1 MCGIFCAISQ
11 AEKQC
16 EALLSELAQLLHN
29 RGPDVQDTQQI
40 DNVLLAGNVLWQQ
53 GATPQK
59 QPIIAGHLALLF
71 NGDLYGLEDKKPAE
85 QSDSAWLMQQL
96 TKCDKQKEEEERDT
110 ALVSLL
116 QQLQGPYCL
125 VLHNR
130 WQIILKIYIYI
141 YHLTPHSSCRLT
153 ATIYF
158 CRDAL
163 GRNSLLIERQAH
175 SIRLLSTSCH
185 VPHSLCLE
193 LPPLGLY
200 KLQVNQLDKCLLYP
214 WQQLN
219 QDAEKQLQKLEASM
233 QWTPTQMERAIAPSW
248 LQREEADSTSDS
260 SYDLYALVKDA
271 VELPLEELYQHL
283 LQHLPL
289 QQTLQR
295 FNKLLHLSVAERVQ
309 CTAPICRKCEGHQC
323 AHAKVSLLFSGGIDC
338 TILALLADRYVP
350 HDEPIEL
357 INVAF
362 ERVAS
367 GVAATADMWNV
378 PDRQTAQQSHMELQ
392 SLCPT
397 RQWQL
402 LEVNVTRDELRRQLS
417 QHICQLIYPLQSV
430 LDECLGCAFWFA
442 AAAPESTARVALLGS
457 GADELFGGYTRHRNA
472 YRRAGGDQAALHAE
486 LEMDW
491 QRIPARNLARDDR
504 VIADSGKTA
513 RAPFIEEQVARF
525 VRSLTPQQRCCYA
538 LPEGVGDKLLLRLY
552 GYTLGLRDA
561 VLLKKRAI
569 QFGSRIADKKQQ
581 ATDISEYL
589 RFEREAATD
598 EELTG

>member
-11 AEKQC
+11 GEQQPC
-16 EALLSELAQLLHN
+16 EALHSELAQLLHN
-29 RGPDVQDTQQI
+29 RGPDLQDTQQI

-53 GATPQK
+53 GAMPQK

-96 TKCDKQKEEEERDT
+96 IKCDEQREEREEQET
-110 ALVSLL
+110 ALLSLL

-125 VLHNR
+125 VLYNR
-130 WQIILKIYIYI
+130 CDLIYIYSYI
-141 YHLTPHSSCRLT
+141 YNLTLHSSCRLT
-153 ATIYF
+153 ATVYF

-163 GRNSLLIERQAH
+163 GRNSLLIERQAQC
-175 SIRLLSTSCH
+175 IRLLSTSCH

-200 KLQVNQLDKCLLYP
+200 KLQVKQLDKCTLYP
-214 WQQLN
+214 WQKLD
-219 QDAEKQLQKLEASM
+219 QDAVQQLQKLEASM
-233 QWTPTQMERAIAPSW
+233 QWTQTQVERPIAPLW
-248 LQREEADSTSDS
+248 LQREQADS
-260 SYDLYALVKDA
+260 SYDLYALVEDA
-271 VELPLEELYQHL
+271 VKLPLEQLYQHL

-295 FNKLLHLSVAERVQ
+295 FDELLQLSVAQRVQ
-309 CTAPICRKCEGHQC
+309 CTAPICRKCEGNQC

-338 TILALLADRYVP
+338 SILALLADRYVP
-350 HDEPIEL
+350 RDEPIEL

-367 GVAATADMWNV
+367 GVAATTDIWNV
-378 PDRQTAQQSHMELQ
+378 PDRQTAQQSHKELQ

-402 LEVNVTRDELRRQLS
+402 LEVNVTRDELRRQLR
-417 QHICQLIYPLQSV
+417 QHIRQLIYPLQTV

-513 RAPFIEEQVARF
+513 RAPFIEEQLARF
-525 VRSLTPQQRCCYA
+525 VRSLAPQQRCCYA

-581 ATDISEYL
+581 ATEISEYL
-589 RFEREAATD
+589 RFDRGGAKYGQAT
-598 EELTG
+598 G

>member
-11 AEKQC
+11 GEQQPCA
-16 EALLSELAQLLHN
+16 ALHSELAQLLHN
-29 RGPDVQDTQQI
+29 RGPDLQDTQQI

-53 GATPQK
+53 GAMPQK

-96 TKCDKQKEEEERDT
+96 IKCDEQQEDEEQET
-110 ALVSLL
+110 ALLSLL

-125 VLHNR
+125 VLYNR
-130 WQIILKIYIYI
+130 CDLIYIYTCSYI
-141 YHLTPHSSCRLT
+141 YNLTLHSSCRLT
-153 ATIYF
+153 ATVYF

-163 GRNSLLIERQAH
+163 GRNSLLIERQAQC
-175 SIRLLSTSCH
+175 IRLLSTSCH

-200 KLQVNQLDKCLLYP
+200 KLQVKHLDKCTLYP
-214 WQQLN
+214 WQKLD
-219 QDAEKQLQKLEASM
+219 QDAVQQLQKLEASM
-233 QWTPTQMERAIAPSW
+233 QWTQTQVERPIAPLW
-248 LQREEADSTSDS
+248 LQREQPDS
-260 SYDLYALVKDA
+260 SYDLYALVEDA
-271 VELPLEELYQHL
+271 VKLPLEQLYQHL
-283 LQHLPL
+283 LQHVPL

-295 FNKLLHLSVAERVQ
+295 FDELLQLSVAQRVQ
-309 CTAPICRKCEGHQC
+309 CTAPICRKCEGIQC

-338 TILALLADRYVP
+338 SILALLADRYVP
-350 HDEPIEL
+350 RDEPIEL

-367 GVAATADMWNV
+367 VGAATTDMWNV
-378 PDRQTAQQSHMELQ
+378 PDRQTAQQSHKELQ

-402 LEVNVTRDELRRQLS
+402 LEVNVTRDELRRQLR
-417 QHICQLIYPLQSV
+417 QHIRQLIYPLQTV

-472 YRRAGGDQAALHAE
+472 YRRAGGDQGALHSE

-581 ATDISEYL
+581 ATEISEYL
-589 RFEREAATD
+589 RFDREGAKDGQAT
-598 EELTG
+598 G

>member
-11 AEKQC
+11 GEQPC
-16 EALLSELAQLLHN
+16 EALHSELAQLLHN
-29 RGPDVQDTQQI
+29 RGPDLQDTQQI

-53 GATPQK
+53 GAMPQK

-96 TKCDKQKEEEERDT
+96 IKCDEQQEEEKEQDT
-110 ALVSLL
+110 ALLSLL

-125 VLHNR
+125 VLYNR
-130 WQIILKIYIYI
+130 CDLTYIYSYI
-141 YHLTPHSSCRLT
+141 YNLTLHSSCRLT
-153 ATIYF
+153 ATVYF

-163 GRNSLLIERQAH
+163 GRNSLLIERQAQC
-175 SIRLLSTSCH
+175 IRLLSTSCH

-200 KLQVNQLDKCLLYP
+200 KLQVKQLDKCTLYP
-214 WQQLN
+214 WQKLD
-219 QDAEKQLQKLEASM
+219 QDAVQQLQKLEASM
-233 QWTPTQMERAIAPSW
+233 QWTQTQVERPIAPLW
-248 LQREEADSTSDS
+248 LQREQPDS
-260 SYDLYALVKDA
+260 SYDLYYLVEDA
-271 VELPLEELYQHL
+271 VKLPLEQLYQHL
-283 LQHLPL
+283 LQHVPL

-295 FNKLLHLSVAERVQ
+295 FDELLQLSVAQRVQ
-309 CTAPICRKCEGHQC
+309 CTAPICRKCEGIQC

-338 TILALLADRYVP
+338 SILALLADRYVP
-350 HDEPIEL
+350 RDEPIEL

-367 GVAATADMWNV
+367 GVAATTDMWNV
-378 PDRQTAQQSHMELQ
+378 PDRQTAQQSHKELQ

-402 LEVNVTRDELRRQLS
+402 LEVNVTRDELRRQLR
-417 QHICQLIYPLQSV
+417 QHICQLIYPLQTV

-525 VRSLTPQQRCCYA
+525 VRSLAPQQRCCYA

-581 ATDISEYL
+581 ATEISEYL
-589 RFEREAATD
+589 RFDREGAKDGQAT
-598 EELTG
+598 G

>member
-1 MCGIFCAISQ
+1 MCGIFCSISQ
-11 AEKQC
+11 SEKQC
-16 EALLSELAQLLHN
+16 EALHSELAQFLHN
-29 RGPDVQDTQQI
+29 RGPDVQDTQQV

-53 GATPQK
+53 GETPQK

-71 NGDLYGLEDKKPAE
+71 NGDLYGLEDKK

-96 TKCDKQKEEEERDT
+96 TKCSEQEEEEEKDT

-125 VLHNR
+125 VLYNR
-130 WQIILKIYIYI
+130 CQFILKIYIYVFN
-141 YHLTPHSSCRLT
+141 LTLHSACRLT
-153 ATIYF
+153 ATVYF

-163 GRNSLLIERQAH
+163 GRNSLLIERQAQC
-175 SIRLLSTSCH
+175 IRLLSTSCH
-185 VPHSLCLE
+185 VSHSLCLE

-200 KLQVNQLDKCLLYP
+200 KLQVKQLDKCLLYP

-219 QDAEKQLQKLEASM
+219 QDAEQQLQRLEASM
-233 QWTPTQMERAIAPSW
+233 QWTQTQVERAIAPSW
-248 LQREEADSTSDS
+248 LQRAEADTSDS

-295 FNKLLHLSVAERVQ
+295 FDELLQLSVAQRVQ
-309 CTAPICRKCEGHQC
+309 CTAPICRKCGGHRC

-338 TILALLADRYVP
+338 SILALLADRYVP
-350 HDEPIEL
+350 RDEPIEL

-378 PDRQTAQQSHMELQ
+378 PDRQTAKQSHMELQ

-402 LEVNVTRDELRRQLS
+402 LEVNVTRDELRRQLR
-417 QHICQLIYPLQSV
+417 QHICQLIYPLQTV

-442 AAAPESTARVALLGS
+442 AAATESTARVALLGS

-513 RAPFIEEQVARF
+513 RAPFIEEQVASF

-589 RFEREAATD
+589 RFDRETATD
-598 EELTG
+598 GEVTG

>member
-11 AEKQC
+11 GEQQPC
-16 EALLSELAQLLHN
+16 EALHSELAQLLHN
-29 RGPDVQDTQQI
+29 RGPDLQDTQQI

-53 GATPQK
+53 GAMPQK

-96 TKCDKQKEEEERDT
+96 IKCDEQQEEEKEQDT
-110 ALVSLL
+110 ALLSLL

-125 VLHNR
+125 VLYNR
-130 WQIILKIYIYI
+130 CDLTYIYSYI
-141 YHLTPHSSCRLT
+141 YNLTLHSSCRLT
-153 ATIYF
+153 ATVYF

-163 GRNSLLIERQAH
+163 GRNSLLIERQAQC
-175 SIRLLSTSCH
+175 IRLLSTSCH

-200 KLQVNQLDKCLLYP
+200 KLQVKQLDKCTLYP
-214 WQQLN
+214 WQKLD
-219 QDAEKQLQKLEASM
+219 QDAVQQLQKLEASM
-233 QWTPTQMERAIAPSW
+233 QWTQTQVERPIAPLW
-248 LQREEADSTSDS
+248 LQREQPDS
-260 SYDLYALVKDA
+260 SYDLYYLVEDA
-271 VELPLEELYQHL
+271 VKLPLEQLYQHL
-283 LQHLPL
+283 LQHVPL

-295 FNKLLHLSVAERVQ
+295 FDELLQLSVAQRVQ
-309 CTAPICRKCEGHQC
+309 CTAPICRKCEGIQC

-338 TILALLADRYVP
+338 SILALLADRYVP
-350 HDEPIEL
+350 RDEPIEL

-367 GVAATADMWNV
+367 GVAATTDMWNV
-378 PDRQTAQQSHMELQ
+378 PDRQTAQQSHKELQ

-402 LEVNVTRDELRRQLS
+402 LEVNVARDELRHQLR
-417 QHICQLIYPLQSV
+417 QHICQLIYPLQTV

-525 VRSLTPQQRCCYA
+525 VRSLAPQQRCCYA

-581 ATDISEYL
+581 ATEISEYL
-589 RFEREAATD
+589 RFDTEGAKDGQAT
-598 EELTG
+598 G

>member
-11 AEKQC
+11 GEQPC
-16 EALLSELAQLLHN
+16 EALHSELAQLLHN
-29 RGPDVQDTQQI
+29 RGPDLQDTQQI
-40 DNVLLAGNVLWQQ
+40 ENVLLAGNVLWQQ
-53 GATPQK
+53 GAMPQK

-96 TKCDKQKEEEERDT
+96 IKCDEQQEEEKEQDT
-110 ALVSLL
+110 ALLSLL

-125 VLHNR
+125 VLYNR
-130 WQIILKIYIYI
+130 CDLTYIYSYI
-141 YHLTPHSSCRLT
+141 YNLTLHSSCRLT
-153 ATIYF
+153 ATVYF

-163 GRNSLLIERQAH
+163 GRNSLLIERQAQC
-175 SIRLLSTSCH
+175 IRLLSTSCH

-200 KLQVNQLDKCLLYP
+200 KLQVKQLDKCTLYP
-214 WQQLN
+214 WQKLD
-219 QDAEKQLQKLEASM
+219 QDAVQQLQKLEASM
-233 QWTPTQMERAIAPSW
+233 QWTQTQVERPIAPLW
-248 LQREEADSTSDS
+248 LQREQADS
-260 SYDLYALVKDA
+260 SYDLYALVEDA
-271 VELPLEELYQHL
+271 VKLPLEQLYQHL
-283 LQHLPL
+283 LQHVPL

-295 FNKLLHLSVAERVQ
+295 FDELLQLSVAQRVQ
-309 CTAPICRKCEGHQC
+309 CTAPICRKCEGIQC

-338 TILALLADRYVP
+338 SILALLADRYVP
-350 HDEPIEL
+350 RDEPIEL

-367 GVAATADMWNV
+367 GVAATTDMWNV
-378 PDRQTAQQSHMELQ
+378 PDRQTAQQSHKELQ

-402 LEVNVTRDELRRQLS
+402 LEVNVTRDELRRQLR
-417 QHICQLIYPLQSV
+417 QHICQLIYPLQTV

-525 VRSLTPQQRCCYA
+525 VRSLAPQQRCCYA

-581 ATDISEYL
+581 ATEISEYL
-589 RFEREAATD
+589 RFDREGAKDGQAT
-598 EELTG
+598 G

>member
-11 AEKQC
+11 GEQQPC
-16 EALLSELAQLLHN
+16 EALHSGLAQLLHN
-29 RGPDVQDTQQI
+29 RGPDLQDTQHI

-53 GATPQK
+53 GAMPQK

-96 TKCDKQKEEEERDT
+96 IKCDEQQEDEEQET
-110 ALVSLL
+110 ALLSLL

-125 VLHNR
+125 VLYNR
-130 WQIILKIYIYI
+130 CDLIYIYTCSYI
-141 YHLTPHSSCRLT
+141 YNLTLHSSCRLT
-153 ATIYF
+153 ATVYF

-163 GRNSLLIERQAH
+163 GRNSLLIERQAQC
-175 SIRLLSTSCH
+175 IRLLSTSCH

-200 KLQVNQLDKCLLYP
+200 KLQVKHLDKCTLYP
-214 WQQLN
+214 WQKLD
-219 QDAEKQLQKLEASM
+219 QDAVQQLQKLEASM
-233 QWTPTQMERAIAPSW
+233 QWTQTQVERPIAPLW
-248 LQREEADSTSDS
+248 LQREQPDS
-260 SYDLYALVKDA
+260 SYDLYALVEDA
-271 VELPLEELYQHL
+271 VKLPLEQLYQHL
-283 LQHLPL
+283 LQHVPL

-295 FNKLLHLSVAERVQ
+295 FDELLQLSVAQRVQ
-309 CTAPICRKCEGHQC
+309 CTAPICRKCEGNRC

-338 TILALLADRYVP
+338 SILALLADRYVP
-350 HDEPIEL
+350 RDEPIEL

-367 GVAATADMWNV
+367 GVAVTTDMWNV
-378 PDRQTAQQSHMELQ
+378 PDRQTAQQSHKELQ

-402 LEVNVTRDELRRQLS
+402 LEVNVTRDELRRQLR
-417 QHICQLIYPLQSV
+417 QHIRQLIYPLQTV

-472 YRRAGGDQAALHAE
+472 YRRAGGDQGALHSE

-581 ATDISEYL
+581 ATEISEYL
-589 RFEREAATD
+589 RFDREGAKDGQAT
-598 EELTG
+598 G

>member
-11 AEKQC
+11 GEQPC
-16 EALLSELAQLLHN
+16 EALHSELAQLLHN
-29 RGPDVQDTQQI
+29 RGPDLQDTQQI
-40 DNVLLAGNVLWQQ
+40 ENVLLAGNVLWQQ
-53 GATPQK
+53 GAMPQK

-96 TKCDKQKEEEERDT
+96 IKCDEQQEEEEEQDT
-110 ALVSLL
+110 ALLSLL
-116 QQLQGPYCL
+116 QQLHGPYCL
-125 VLHNR
+125 VLYNR
-130 WQIILKIYIYI
+130 CDLIYIYSDI
-141 YHLTPHSSCRLT
+141 YNLTLHFSCRLT
-153 ATIYF
+153 ATVYF

-163 GRNSLLIERQAH
+163 GRNSLLIERQAQC
-175 SIRLLSTSCH
+175 IRLLSTSCH

-200 KLQVNQLDKCLLYP
+200 KLQVKQLDKCTLYP
-214 WQQLN
+214 WQKLD
-219 QDAEKQLQKLEASM
+219 QDAVQQLQKLEASM
-233 QWTPTQMERAIAPSW
+233 QWTQTQVERPIAPLW
-248 LQREEADSTSDS
+248 LQREQADS
-260 SYDLYALVKDA
+260 SYDLYALVEDA
-271 VELPLEELYQHL
+271 VKLPLEQLYQHL
-283 LQHLPL
+283 LQHVPL

-295 FNKLLHLSVAERVQ
+295 FDELLQLSVAQRVQ
-309 CTAPICRKCEGHQC
+309 CTAPICRKCEGIQC

-338 TILALLADRYVP
+338 SILALLADRYVP
-350 HDEPIEL
+350 RDEPIEL

-367 GVAATADMWNV
+367 GVAATTDMWNV
-378 PDRQTAQQSHMELQ
+378 PDRQTAQQSHKELQ

-402 LEVNVTRDELRRQLS
+402 LEVNVTRDELRRQLR
-417 QHICQLIYPLQSV
+417 QHICQLIYPLQTV

-472 YRRAGGDQAALHAE
+472 YRRAGGDQAPLHAE

-525 VRSLTPQQRCCYA
+525 VRSLAPQQRCCYA

-581 ATDISEYL
+581 ATEISEYL
-589 RFEREAATD
+589 RFDREGAKDGQAT
-598 EELTG
+598 G

>member
-1 MCGIFCAISQ
+1 M
-11 AEKQC
+11 
-16 EALLSELAQLLHN
+16 
-29 RGPDVQDTQQI
+29 
-40 DNVLLAGNVLWQQ
+40 
-53 GATPQK
+53 
-59 QPIIAGHLALLF
+59 
-71 NGDLYGLEDKKPAE
+71 
-85 QSDSAWLMQQL
+85 
-96 TKCDKQKEEEERDT
+96 
-110 ALVSLL
+110 
-116 QQLQGPYCL
+116 
-125 VLHNR
+125 
-130 WQIILKIYIYI
+130 
-141 YHLTPHSSCRLT
+141 
-153 ATIYF
+153 
-158 CRDAL
+158 
-163 GRNSLLIERQAH
+163 
-175 SIRLLSTSCH
+175 
-185 VPHSLCLE
+185 PHSLCLE

-200 KLQVNQLDKCLLYP
+200 KLQVKQLDKCTLYP
-214 WQQLN
+214 WQKLD
-219 QDAEKQLQKLEASM
+219 QDAVQQLQKLEASM
-233 QWTPTQMERAIAPSW
+233 QWTQTQVERPIEPLW
-248 LQREEADSTSDS
+248 LQREQADS
-260 SYDLYALVKDA
+260 SYDLYALVEDA
-271 VELPLEELYQHL
+271 VKLPLEQLYQHL
-283 LQHLPL
+283 LQHVPL

-295 FNKLLHLSVAERVQ
+295 FDELLQLSVAQRVQ
-309 CTAPICRKCEGHQC
+309 CTAPICRKCEGNQC

-338 TILALLADRYVP
+338 SILALLADRYVP
-350 HDEPIEL
+350 RDEPIEL

-367 GVAATADMWNV
+367 GVAATTDMWNV
-378 PDRQTAQQSHMELQ
+378 PDRQTAQQSHKELQ
-392 SLCPT
+392 SLCPA

-402 LEVNVTRDELRRQLS
+402 LEVNVTRDELRRQLR
-417 QHICQLIYPLQSV
+417 QHIRQLIYPLQTV

-525 VRSLTPQQRCCYA
+525 VRSLAPQQRCCYA

-581 ATDISEYL
+581 ATEISEYL
-589 RFEREAATD
+589 RFDREGAKDGQAT
-598 EELTG
+598 G

>member
-11 AEKQC
+11 GEQQPC
-16 EALLSELAQLLHN
+16 EALHSELAQLLHN
-29 RGPDVQDTQQI
+29 RGPDLQDTQQI

-53 GATPQK
+53 GAMPQK

-96 TKCDKQKEEEERDT
+96 IKCDEQQEKEEEQDT
-110 ALVSLL
+110 ALLSLL

-125 VLHNR
+125 VLYNR
-130 WQIILKIYIYI
+130 CDLTYIYSYI
-141 YHLTPHSSCRLT
+141 YNLTLHSSCRLT
-153 ATIYF
+153 ATVYF

-163 GRNSLLIERQAH
+163 GRNSLLIERQAQC
-175 SIRLLSTSCH
+175 IRLLSTSCH

-200 KLQVNQLDKCLLYP
+200 KLQVKQLDKCTLYP
-214 WQQLN
+214 WQKLD
-219 QDAEKQLQKLEASM
+219 QDAVQQLQKLEASM
-233 QWTPTQMERAIAPSW
+233 QWTQTQVERPIAPLW
-248 LQREEADSTSDS
+248 LQREQPDS
-260 SYDLYALVKDA
+260 SYDLYTLVEDA
-271 VELPLEELYQHL
+271 MKLPLEQLYQHL
-283 LQHLPL
+283 LQHVPL

-295 FNKLLHLSVAERVQ
+295 FDELLQLSVAQRVQ
-309 CTAPICRKCEGHQC
+309 CTAPICRKCEGIKC

-338 TILALLADRYVP
+338 SILALLADRYVP
-350 HDEPIEL
+350 RDEPIEL

-367 GVAATADMWNV
+367 GVAATTDMWNV
-378 PDRQTAQQSHMELQ
+378 PDRQTAQQSHKELQ

-402 LEVNVTRDELRRQLS
+402 LEVNVTRDELRRQLR
-417 QHICQLIYPLQSV
+417 QHICQLIYPLQTV

-513 RAPFIEEQVARF
+513 RAPFIEEQLARF
-525 VRSLTPQQRCCYA
+525 VRSLAPQQRCCYA

-581 ATDISEYL
+581 ATEISEYL
-589 RFEREAATD
+589 RFDREGAKHGQAT
-598 EELTG
+598 G

>member
-1 MCGIFCAISQ
+1 MCGIFCAISKGEQ
-11 AEKQC
+11 QPC
-16 EALLSELAQLLHN
+16 EALHSELAQLLHN
-29 RGPDVQDTQQI
+29 RGPDLQDTQHI

-53 GATPQK
+53 GAMPQK

-96 TKCDKQKEEEERDT
+96 IKCDEQQEEEEEQET
-110 ALVSLL
+110 ALLSLL

-125 VLHNR
+125 VLYNR
-130 WQIILKIYIYI
+130 CDLIYIYTCSYI
-141 YHLTPHSSCRLT
+141 YNLTLHSSCRLT
-153 ATIYF
+153 ATVHF

-163 GRNSLLIERQAH
+163 GRNSLLIERQAQC
-175 SIRLLSTSCH
+175 IRLLSTSCH

-200 KLQVNQLDKCLLYP
+200 KLQVKQLDKCTLYP
-214 WQQLN
+214 WQKLD
-219 QDAEKQLQKLEASM
+219 QDAVQQLQKMEASM
-233 QWTPTQMERAIAPSW
+233 QWTQTQVERPIAPLW
-248 LQREEADSTSDS
+248 LQREQADS
-260 SYDLYALVKDA
+260 SYDLYALVEDA
-271 VELPLEELYQHL
+271 VKLPLEELYQHL
-283 LQHLPL
+283 LQHVPL

-295 FNKLLHLSVAERVQ
+295 FDELLQLSVAQRVQ
-309 CTAPICRKCEGHQC
+309 CTAPICRKCESIQC

-338 TILALLADRYVP
+338 SILALLADRYVP
-350 HDEPIEL
+350 RDEPIEL

-367 GVAATADMWNV
+367 GVAATTDMWNV
-378 PDRQTAQQSHMELQ
+378 PDRQTAQQSHKELQ

-402 LEVNVTRDELRRQLS
+402 LEVNVTRDELRRQLR
-417 QHICQLIYPLQSV
+417 QHICQLIYPLQTV

-442 AAAPESTARVALLGS
+442 AAAPESTGRVALLGS
-457 GADELFGGYTRHRNA
+457 GADELFAGYTRHRNA

-491 QRIPARNLARDDR
+491 RRIPARNLARDDR

-525 VRSLTPQQRCCYA
+525 VRSLAPQQRCCYA

-581 ATDISEYL
+581 ATEISEYL
-589 RFEREAATD
+589 RFDREGAKHGQAT
-598 EELTG
+598 G

>member
-11 AEKQC
+11 GEQPCA
-16 EALLSELAQLLHN
+16 ALDSELAQLLHN
-29 RGPDVQDTQQI
+29 RGPDLQDTQHI

-53 GATPQK
+53 GEMPQK
-59 QPIIAGHLALLF
+59 QPIVAGHLALLF
-71 NGDLYGLEDKKPAE
+71 NGDLYGLEDKKPAK

-96 TKCDKQKEEEERDT
+96 IKCDEQREKEEEQDT
-110 ALVSLL
+110 ALLSLL

-125 VLHNR
+125 VLYNR
-130 WQIILKIYIYI
+130 CDLIYIYSYI
-141 YHLTPHSSCRLT
+141 YNLTLHSSCRLT
-153 ATIYF
+153 ATVYF

-163 GRNSLLIERQAH
+163 GRNSLLIERQAQC
-175 SIRLLSTSCH
+175 ICLLSTSCH

-200 KLQVNQLDKCLLYP
+200 KLQVKQLDKCTLYP
-214 WQQLN
+214 WQKLD
-219 QDAEKQLQKLEASM
+219 QDAVQQLQKLEASM
-233 QWTPTQMERAIAPSW
+233 QWTQTQVERPIAPLW
-248 LQREEADSTSDS
+248 LQREQADS
-260 SYDLYALVKDA
+260 SYDLYALVEDA
-271 VELPLEELYQHL
+271 VKLPLEQLYQHL
-283 LQHLPL
+283 LQHVPL

-295 FNKLLHLSVAERVQ
+295 FDELLQLSVAQRVQ
-309 CTAPICRKCEGHQC
+309 CTAPICRKCEGNQC

-338 TILALLADRYVP
+338 SILALLADRYVP
-350 HDEPIEL
+350 RDEPIEL

-367 GVAATADMWNV
+367 GVAATTDMWNV
-378 PDRQTAQQSHMELQ
+378 PDRQTAQQSHKELQ

-402 LEVNVTRDELRRQLS
+402 LEVNVTRDELRRQLR
-417 QHICQLIYPLQSV
+417 QHIRQLIYPLQTV

-513 RAPFIEEQVARF
+513 RAPFIEEQVARY
-525 VRSLTPQQRCCYA
+525 VRSLAPQQRCCYA

-581 ATDISEYL
+581 ATEISEYL
-589 RFEREAATD
+589 RFDREGAKDGQAT
-598 EELTG
+598 G